1 MWVKSVSKPLVKN
14 LVGITVIAIIALVLV
29 SNISILNAT
38 ISSDRYGYK
47 IIIRNFVGMRA
58 MEVGVT
64 VALVYRPDDLTIWDA
79 VPGVKWNS
87 GGEKYGDGIIR
98 CIFYARC
105 DSEVVNWVVQ
115 PDMVKRELQWSYRG
129 IVTRAYGTIYLNIYR
144 YVDENLVLYGATI
157 SGRNFDWA
165 TLYKIV
171 QGLIEIIRIIP
182 GIRFR

>member
-1 MWVKSVSKPLVKN
+1 VSKPLVKN
-14 LVGITVIAIIALVLV
+14 LVRITVIAIIALVLV
-29 SNISILNAT
+29 SNISIVNA
-38 ISSDRYGYK
+38 IIPSDRYGYK
-47 IIIRNFVGMRA
+47 IIIRNVIGMRA

-64 VALVYRPDDLTIWDA
+64 VALIYRPDDLTIWDA
-79 VPGVKWNS
+79 VAGASWNS
-87 GGEKYGDGIIR
+87 GGERYGDGIIK

-115 PDMVKRELQWSYRG
+115 PDMVKRELVWSYRG

-157 SGRNFDWA
+157 SGRSFDWA

-171 QGLIEIIRIIP
+171 QGVIEIIRFIS
-182 GIRFR
+182 GLRFK